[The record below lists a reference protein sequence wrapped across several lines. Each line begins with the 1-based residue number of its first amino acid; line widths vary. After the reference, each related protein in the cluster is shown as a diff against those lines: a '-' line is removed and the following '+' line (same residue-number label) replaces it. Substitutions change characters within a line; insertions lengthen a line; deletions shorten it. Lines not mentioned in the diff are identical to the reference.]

1 MKATA
6 ARRPGLGADVWRVAI
21 VVILGMIM
29 AALDTTIVNVAL
41 ISLSRDLHT
50 SLDSVQ
56 WVVTAYLLSL
66 AAVIPITAWAS
77 KRWGAKRLFVI
88 STIIFTVGSALCG
101 LASSVSM
108 LIVFRIFQGI
118 GGGMIMPLGMT
129 IIVTKAGSERLAR
142 VMSAI
147 SVPIILAPVVGPTI
161 GGLLLDHAGWRWI
174 FYVNLPVG
182 IATLIAAVRLL
193 PSDQPQEAG
202 PLDVLGLFLVGPGL
216 AALTYGLAKIGQDSF
231 GSLGVLLPLL
241 GGVALV
247 AAFVV
252 RALHVERPLLDMRL
266 YRNRAFSAASLTTFC
281 LGAAM
286 FGGLILMPLYFQ
298 TLRGEDAVRTG
309 MLLGP
314 QGIGSALAVWWAGY
328 LVDRYGA
335 GLVSIC
341 GALVSVVSTVPFLFL
356 GAHTSFVPI
365 AFVML
370 ARGLGVGMSSM
381 PAMTAAYRAL
391 TPAQIND
398 ATPQLNVIQRV
409 GGSIGTAI
417 LTVILQ
423 SRLTHAGSSVTGQA
437 HAFDTSFA
445 WVLGVT
451 VVASIPT
458 ILLWRIER
466 AIPKPTGSGGDIEL
480 PADALVGAA

>member
-1 MKATA
+1 MKSLV
-6 ARRPGLGADVWRVAI
+6 RRPALGADAWRVAI

-50 SLDSVQ
+50 ALDNVQ

-66 AAVIPITAWAS
+66 AAVIPFTAWAS
-77 KRWGAKRLFVI
+77 KRFGAKRLFVI
-88 STIIFTVGSALCG
+88 STVIFTLGSALCG

-108 LIVFRIFQGI
+108 LVVFRVLQGL

-161 GGLLLDHAGWRWI
+161 GGLLLDHAGWHWI

-193 PSDQPQEAG
+193 PSDKPEPAG
-202 PLDVLGLFLVGPGL
+202 PLDWLGLALVGPGL
-216 AALTYGLAKIGQDSF
+216 SALTYGLAKVGQDSL
-231 GSLGVLLPLL
+231 GSVGVLVPLL
-241 GGVALV
+241 AGLGLV

-298 TLRGEDAVRTG
+298 SLRGEDAVRTG
-309 MLLGP
+309 LLLGP
-314 QGIGSALAVWWAGY
+314 QGIGSALAVWGAGY

-335 GLVSIC
+335 G
-341 GALVSVVSTVPFLFL
+341 AVSVFGAVVSVASTVPFLFL
-356 GAHTSFVPI
+356 SAHTSYGPLSV
-365 AFVML
+365 AML
-370 ARGLGVGMSSM
+370 CRGLGVGLSSM

-391 TPAQIND
+391 TPSQIND
-398 ATPQLNVIQRV
+398 ATPQLNVIQRI

-423 SRLTHAGSSVTGQA
+423 GRLTHAGSSLTGQA

-451 VVASIPT
+451 VVASLPT

-466 AIPKPTGSGGDIEL
+466 SIASSDEVEV
-480 PADALVGAA
+480 PAEALVGAA